1 MKTLGQNSTE
11 LCSALKGF
19 PHAKKT
25 STTGRERAYWA
36 SPAASRFPS
45 FVHTTVPRLPSRV
58 GANNPPQ
65 PSIALRSRGTGPST
79 QRQPHPMAAVP
90 SCPGGNTSQTSK
102 NRRGLRKYA
111 TLPPCLSQHNGRR
124 RRGPKPAPGITRK
137 RFRKSPQR
145 HPKIDPEPPPKT
157 APDTTQIGRFLR
169 VPKRDKNARKKQK
182 NIAQQWRPPSTKIAR
197 DNRLPQG
204 PDRPKHDPDLTNNA
218 APSLC
223 PRHTA
228 PWTLATLQA
237 HMSLPRTPEDHV
249 DLHTERRARA

>member
-1 MKTLGQNSTE
+1 MLRKLPQLPEKERTGAPPPPVVFRASSTQQSRD
-11 LCSALKGF
+11 C
-19 PHAKKT
+19 
-25 STTGRERAYWA
+25 
-36 SPAASRFPS
+36 PAALGR
-45 FVHTTVPRLPSRV
+45 TTHRNRRPHC
-58 GANNPPQ
+58 A
-65 PSIALRSRGTGPST
+65 RGTGPST

-237 HMSLPRTPEDHV
+237 HMTLPRSPEDHV